1 VIAAAT
7 ALGLLAIVL
16 AWPVPVLLPG
26 ATWAYRR
33 PTVGLLVWQL
43 VALVGGT
50 SMIGS
55 LVLLGAA
62 TFATDLPDAA
72 AGMWKFVTDNE
83 LPEGSSV
90 WSLLFLSGAIFL
102 TAHLLLNLLVTVV
115 YAERERARHAQ
126 LITLLS
132 EPMIDRPGTRL
143 IDTPAPVAYCLPGA
157 LTSITVL
164 SAGLIQLLDEEELQ
178 AVIEH
183 ERAHVRLR
191 HDIVLI
197 LFTAWK
203 VSLQWL
209 PTARNASRE
218 VALLLEMQADD
229 KALKS
234 VARVS
239 LARAITVV
247 SEGGSLPQRS
257 ELSAALPEP
266 TPKEL
271 RARLLRLA

>member
-7 ALGLLAIVL
+7 ALGLVAIVL

-102 TAHLLLNLLVTVV
+102 TAHLLLNMLVTVV

>member
-1 VIAAAT
+1 MIAAAT
-7 ALGLLAIVL
+7 ALGLVAIVL

-229 KALKS
+229 NALKS

>member
-7 ALGLLAIVL
+7 ALGLVAIVL

-229 KALKS
+229 NALKS

>member
-1 VIAAAT
+1 MIAAAT
-7 ALGLLAIVL
+7 ALGLVAIVL

>member
-1 VIAAAT
+1 MLVAAIT
-7 ALGLLAIVL
+7 LGLVAILL
-16 AWPVPVLLPG
+16 AWPVPALLPG
-26 ATWAYRR
+26 AQWAYRR

-55 LVLLGAA
+55 LVLLGAS
-62 TFATDLPDAA
+62 TFADDIPDAA
-72 AGMWKFVTDNE
+72 NGMWRFVTHNE

-90 WSLLFLSGAIFL
+90 WSLLALSGALFL
-102 TAHLLLNLLVTVV
+102 AAHLLLNLLVTVV
-115 YAERERARHAQ
+115 YAERERTRHAQ

-132 EPMIDRPGTRL
+132 EPMSDRPGTRL

-157 LTSITVL
+157 LKSITVL
-164 SAGLIQLLDEEELQ
+164 TAGLIELLDEDELR

-197 LFTAWK
+197 FFTAWK
-203 VSLQWL
+203 LSLPWL

-218 VALLLEMQADD
+218 VALLLEMHADD
-229 KALKS
+229 NALTH
-234 VARVS
+234 VGRGS

-247 SEGGSLPQRS
+247 AEGGALPKRS
-257 ELSAALPEP
+257 ELSAAMPES

>member
-1 VIAAAT
+1 MVAAAI
-7 ALGLLAIVL
+7 ALGLVAILL
-16 AWPVPVLLPG
+16 AWPVPALLPG
-26 ATWAYRR
+26 APWAYRR
-33 PTVGLLVWQL
+33 PTLGLLVWQL
-43 VALVGGT
+43 VALIGGT

-62 TFATDLPDAA
+62 TFAADLPDAA
-72 AGMWKFVTDNE
+72 NGMWRFVTHNE

-90 WSLLFLSGAIFL
+90 WSLLLLSGALFL
-102 TAHLLLNLLVTVV
+102 AAHLLLNLLVTVV

-132 EPMIDRPGTRL
+132 EPMADRPGTRL
-143 IDTPAPVAYCLPGA
+143 IDTRAPVAYCLPGA
-157 LTSITVL
+157 LRSITVL
-164 SAGLIQLLDEEELQ
+164 TAGLIEILDEDELL
-178 AVIEH
+178 AVVEH

-203 VSLQWL
+203 VSLPWL

-218 VALLLEMQADD
+218 VALLLEMHADD
-229 KALKS
+229 QALAH
-234 VARVS
+234 VGRGS
-239 LARAITVV
+239 LARAITIV

-257 ELSAALPEP
+257 ELSAALPES

>member
-7 ALGLLAIVL
+7 ALGLVAIVL

>member
-1 VIAAAT
+1 MVAAAIILGVIAI
-7 ALGLLAIVL
+7 LL
-16 AWPVPVLLPG
+16 AWPVPAILPG
-26 ATWAYRR
+26 ARWAYRR
-33 PTVGLLVWQL
+33 PTLGLLVWQL
-43 VALVGGT
+43 VALIGGF

-62 TFATDLPDAA
+62 TFATDLPDTAT
-72 AGMWKFVTDNE
+72 GMWRFVTHNE

-90 WSLLFLSGAIFL
+90 WSLLALSGALFL

-115 YAERERARHAQ
+115 YAERERARHSQ

-132 EPMIDRPGTRL
+132 EPMTDRPGTRV
-143 IDTPAPVAYCLPGA
+143 INTPAPVAYCLPGA

-164 SAGLIQLLDEEELQ
+164 SAGLLQLLDEEELQ

-197 LFTAWK
+197 FFTAWK
-203 VSLQWL
+203 LSLPWL

-218 VALLLEMQADD
+218 VALLLEMHADD
-229 KALKS
+229 NAL
-234 VARVS
+234 ARVTRGS

-247 SEGGSLPQRS
+247 SEGGALPQRS
-257 ELSAALPEP
+257 ELSAALPES

>member
-1 VIAAAT
+1 VVAAAI
-7 ALGLLAIVL
+7 ALGLVALLL
-16 AWPVPVLLPG
+16 AWPVPALLPG

-33 PTVGLLVWQL
+33 PTLGLLVWQL

-62 TFATDLPDAA
+62 TFATDLPHAA
-72 AGMWKFVTDNE
+72 NGMWRFVTHNE
-83 LPEGSSV
+83 LPVGSSV
-90 WSLLFLSGAIFL
+90 WSLLALSGALFL

-132 EPMIDRPGTRL
+132 EPMTDRPGTRL

-203 VSLQWL
+203 VSLPWL

-218 VALLLEMQADD
+218 VALLLEMHADD
-229 KALKS
+229 NALT
-234 VARVS
+234 RVSRGS

-247 SEGGSLPQRS
+247 AEGGSLPQRND
-257 ELSAALPEP
+257 LSAALPEP
-266 TPKEL
+266 TPQAL

>member
-1 VIAAAT
+1 MLIAAIS
-7 ALGLLAIVL
+7 LGLLAIAL
-16 AWPVPVLLPG
+16 AWPVPALLPG
-26 ATWAYRR
+26 AKWAYRR
-33 PTVGLLVWQL
+33 PTWGLLVWQL
-43 VALVGGT
+43 VALSGGT

-62 TFATDLPDAA
+62 TFADYLPDAA
-72 AGMWKFVTDNE
+72 SGMWSFITENE
-83 LPEGSSV
+83 LPVGSSV
-90 WSLLFLSGAIFL
+90 WSLLALTGALFL
-102 TAHLLLNLLVTVV
+102 TAHLVLNLIVTVA

-132 EPMIDRPGTRL
+132 EPMSDRPDTRL

-157 LTSITVL
+157 FKSITVL
-164 SAGLIQLLDEEELQ
+164 TAGLIELLDEEELR

-203 VSLQWL
+203 VSLPWL

-218 VALLLEMQADD
+218 IALLLEMHADD
-229 KALKS
+229 NALDH
-234 VARVS
+234 VGHGS
-239 LARAITVV
+239 LARAITIV
-247 SEGGSLPQRS
+247 SEGGALPQRD
-257 ELSAALPEP
+257 ELSSALPQP
-266 TPKEL
+266 TPQDL

>member
-1 VIAAAT
+1 MIAAAT
-7 ALGLLAIVL
+7 ALGLVAIVL

-102 TAHLLLNLLVTVV
+102 TAHLLLNLLVTIV

>member
-1 VIAAAT
+1 MLVAAIT
-7 ALGLLAIVL
+7 LGLVAILL
-16 AWPVPVLLPG
+16 AWPVPALLPG
-26 ATWAYRR
+26 AKWAYRR
-33 PTVGLLVWQL
+33 PTLGLLVWQL

-62 TFATDLPDAA
+62 TFADDIPDAA
-72 AGMWKFVTDNE
+72 NGMWRFVTHNE

-90 WSLLFLSGAIFL
+90 WSLLALSGALFL

-132 EPMIDRPGTRL
+132 EPMSDRPGTRL

-157 LTSITVL
+157 LKSITVL
-164 SAGLIQLLDEEELQ
+164 TAGLIELLDDEELR

-203 VSLQWL
+203 VSLPWL

-218 VALLLEMQADD
+218 VALLLEMHADD
-229 KALKS
+229 TALKS
-234 VARVS
+234 VDRAS
-239 LARAITVV
+239 LARAIMVV
-247 SEGGSLPQRS
+247 AEGGSTPLRGK
-257 ELSAALPEP
+257 LSARQHES
-266 TPKEL
+266 TPQEL
-271 RARLLRLA
+271 RARILRLA

>member
-1 VIAAAT
+1 MVAAAVV
-7 ALGLLAIVL
+7 LGLIAILL
-16 AWPVPVLLPG
+16 AWPVPTLLPG
-26 ATWAYRR
+26 AKWAYRR
-33 PTVGLLVWQL
+33 PTLGLLVWQF

-62 TFATDLPDAA
+62 TFANDLQDAA
-72 AGMWKFVTDNE
+72 NGMARFVTHNE

-90 WSLLFLSGAIFL
+90 WSLLALSGALFL
-102 TAHLLLNLLVTVV
+102 AAHLLMNLLVTVL
-115 YAERERARHAQ
+115 YAERERTRHAQ
-126 LITLLS
+126 LVTLLS
-132 EPMIDRPGTRL
+132 EPMSDRPGTRL

-164 SAGLIQLLDEEELQ
+164 SAGLIELLDDEELR

-183 ERAHVRLR
+183 ERAHLRLR
-191 HDIVLI
+191 HDIILI

-203 VSLQWL
+203 VSLPWL

-218 VALLLEMQADD
+218 VALLLEMHADD
-229 KALKS
+229 QALAHVS
-234 VARVS
+234 RGS
-239 LARAITVV
+239 LARAITIV

-257 ELSAALPEP
+257 ELSSAMPES

>member
-1 VIAAAT
+1 MVVAAI
-7 ALGLLAIVL
+7 ALGFVAVLL
-16 AWPVPVLLPG
+16 AWPVPTRLAG
-26 ATWAYRR
+26 ASWAYRR
-33 PTVGLLVWQL
+33 PALGLLVWQF

-55 LVLLGAA
+55 LVLIGAA
-62 TFATDLPDAA
+62 TFATNIPDAA
-72 AGMWKFVTDNE
+72 NGMWRFVTHNE
-83 LPEGSSV
+83 LPAGSSV
-90 WSLLFLSGAIFL
+90 WSLLALSGALFL
-102 TAHLLLNLLVTVV
+102 TAHLVVNLVVTVV
-115 YAERERARHAQ
+115 YAERDRARHAQ

-132 EPMIDRPGTRL
+132 EPMSDRPGTRL

-164 SAGLIQLLDEEELQ
+164 SAGLIELLDDDELR

-197 LFTAWK
+197 LFKAWK
-203 VSLQWL
+203 VSLPWL
-209 PTARNASRE
+209 PTARNASSE

-229 KALKS
+229 NALAH
-234 VARVS
+234 VGRGP

-247 SEGGSLPQRS
+247 AEGGSLPQRG
-257 ELSAALPEP
+257 ELSAALAES

>member
-1 VIAAAT
+1 MVAAAIT
-7 ALGLLAIVL
+7 LGLIAILL
-16 AWPVPVLLPG
+16 AWPLPALLAG

-33 PTVGLLVWQL
+33 PTLGLLVWQL
-43 VALVGGT
+43 VALVGGF
-50 SMIGS
+50 SMIVS

-72 AGMWKFVTDNE
+72 TGMWRFVTHNE

-90 WSLLFLSGAIFL
+90 WSLLALSGALFL

-115 YAERERARHAQ
+115 YAERERARHSQ

-132 EPMIDRPGTRL
+132 EPMSDRPGTRV
-143 IDTPAPVAYCLPGA
+143 INTPAPVAYCLPGA

-164 SAGLIQLLDEEELQ
+164 SAGLLQLLDEEELQ

-197 LFTAWK
+197 FFTAWK
-203 VSLQWL
+203 VSLPWL

-218 VALLLEMQADD
+218 VALLLEMHADD
-229 KALKS
+229 NAL
-234 VARVS
+234 VHVGRGS
-239 LARAITVV
+239 LARAITIV
-247 SEGGSLPQRS
+247 SEGGALPQRS
-257 ELSAALPEP
+257 ELSSAMPES

>member
-7 ALGLLAIVL
+7 ALGLVAIVL

-102 TAHLLLNLLVTVV
+102 TAHLLLNLLVTIV

>member
-1 VIAAAT
+1 MVAAAITLGVIAI
-7 ALGLLAIVL
+7 LL
-16 AWPVPVLLPG
+16 AWPVPAILPG
-26 ATWAYRR
+26 ARWAYRR
-33 PTVGLLVWQL
+33 PTLGLLVWQL
-43 VALVGGT
+43 VALIGGF

-72 AGMWKFVTDNE
+72 TGMWRFVTHNE

-90 WSLLFLSGAIFL
+90 WSLLALSGALFL
-102 TAHLLLNLLVTVV
+102 AAHLLLNLLVTVV
-115 YAERERARHAQ
+115 YAERERARHSQ

-132 EPMIDRPGTRL
+132 EPMTDRPGTRV
-143 IDTPAPVAYCLPGA
+143 INTPAPVAYCLPGA

-164 SAGLIQLLDEEELQ
+164 SAGLLQLLDEEELQ

-197 LFTAWK
+197 FFTAWK
-203 VSLQWL
+203 LSLPWL

-218 VALLLEMQADD
+218 VALLLEMHADD
-229 KALKS
+229 NAL
-234 VARVS
+234 ARVTRGS

-247 SEGGSLPQRS
+247 SEGGALPQRS
-257 ELSAALPEP
+257 ELSAALPES

>member
-1 VIAAAT
+1 VVAAAIT
-7 ALGLLAIVL
+7 LGFVAILL
-16 AWPVPVLLPG
+16 AWPVPALLPG
-26 ATWAYRR
+26 AQWAYRR
-33 PTVGLLVWQL
+33 PTLGLLVWQL
-43 VALVGGT
+43 VALIGGF

-72 AGMWKFVTDNE
+72 NGMWRFVTHNE
-83 LPEGSSV
+83 LPDGSSV
-90 WSLLFLSGAIFL
+90 WSLLALLGALFL

-132 EPMIDRPGTRL
+132 EPMTDRPGTRL

-197 LFTAWK
+197 FFTAWK
-203 VSLQWL
+203 VSLPWL

-218 VALLLEMQADD
+218 VALLLEMHADD
-229 KALKS
+229 NALNH
-234 VARVS
+234 VGRGS
-239 LARAITVV
+239 LARAITIVA
-247 SEGGSLPQRS
+247 EGGALPRRS
-257 ELSAALPEP
+257 ELSAALPES

>member
-1 VIAAAT
+1 MLFAAITLGFIA
-7 ALGLLAIVL
+7 LVL
-16 AWPVPVLLPG
+16 AWPVPALLPG
-26 ATWAYRR
+26 AKWAYRR
-33 PTVGLLVWQL
+33 PTLGLLVWQL
-43 VALVGGT
+43 VALIGGT

-55 LVLLGAA
+55 LILLGAS
-62 TFATDLPDAA
+62 TFADDLSDAA
-72 AGMWKFVTDNE
+72 NGMWRFVTHNE
-83 LPEGSSV
+83 LPDGSSV
-90 WSLLFLSGAIFL
+90 WSLLALSGALFL

-115 YAERERARHAQ
+115 YAERERARHSQ

-132 EPMIDRPGTRL
+132 EPMSDRPGTRL

-157 LTSITVL
+157 LKSITVL
-164 SAGLIQLLDEEELQ
+164 TAGLIALLDEEELR

-197 LFTAWK
+197 FFTAWK
-203 VSLQWL
+203 VSLPWL

-218 VALLLEMQADD
+218 VALLLEMHADD
-229 KALKS
+229 NALRH
-234 VARVS
+234 VGRGS

-247 SEGGSLPQRS
+247 AEGGALPKRS
-257 ELSAALPEP
+257 ELSAALPES

>member
-1 VIAAAT
+1 MLLAAI
-7 ALGLLAIVL
+7 ALGLVAVLL
-16 AWPVPVLLPG
+16 AWPVPSRLAG
-26 ATWAYRR
+26 AAWAYRR
-33 PTVGLLVWQL
+33 PTLGLLVWQL

-55 LVLLGAA
+55 LVLIGAA
-62 TFATDLPDAA
+62 TFAADIPDAVN
-72 AGMWKFVTDNE
+72 GMVRFVTDNE
-83 LPEGSSV
+83 LPAGSSA
-90 WSLLFLSGAIFL
+90 WSLLALSGAVFL
-102 TAHLLLNLLVTVV
+102 TAHLLLNLVVTVV
-115 YAERERARHAQ
+115 YAERDRARHAQ

-132 EPMIDRPGTRL
+132 EPMSDRPGTRL

-164 SAGLIQLLDEEELQ
+164 SAGLIKLLDDEELK

-197 LFTAWK
+197 LFMAWK
-203 VSLQWL
+203 VSLPWL

-229 KALKS
+229 NALVHVGKGT
-234 VARVS
+234 
-239 LARAITVV
+239 LARAIAVV
-247 SEGGSLPQRS
+247 AQGASVPRRS
-257 ELSAALPEP
+257 ELSAALPESTP
-266 TPKEL
+266 TEL

>member
-1 VIAAAT
+1 MLVAAIT
-7 ALGLLAIVL
+7 LGFVAILL
-16 AWPVPVLLPG
+16 AWPVPALLPG
-26 ATWAYRR
+26 AKWAYRR
-33 PTVGLLVWQL
+33 PTLGLLVWQL

-62 TFATDLPDAA
+62 TFADDIPDAA
-72 AGMWKFVTDNE
+72 NGMWRFVTHNE

-90 WSLLFLSGAIFL
+90 WSLLALSGALFL

-115 YAERERARHAQ
+115 YAERERTRHAQ

-132 EPMIDRPGTRL
+132 EPMSDRPGTRL

-157 LTSITVL
+157 LKSITVL
-164 SAGLIQLLDEEELQ
+164 TAGLIELLDDEELR

-197 LFTAWK
+197 FFTAWK
-203 VSLQWL
+203 VSLPWL

-218 VALLLEMQADD
+218 VALLLEMHADD
-229 KALKS
+229 NALTH
-234 VARVS
+234 VGRGS

-247 SEGGSLPQRS
+247 AEGGALPKRS
-257 ELSAALPEP
+257 ELSAAMPES

>member
-1 VIAAAT
+1 
-7 ALGLLAIVL
+7 
-16 AWPVPVLLPG
+16 
-26 ATWAYRR
+26 
-33 PTVGLLVWQL
+33 
-43 VALVGGT
+43 
-50 SMIGS
+50 MIGS

-62 TFATDLPDAA
+62 TFADDLPDAA
-72 AGMWKFVTDNE
+72 SGMWSFITENE
-83 LPEGSSV
+83 LPVGSSV
-90 WSLLFLSGAIFL
+90 WSLLALTGALFL
-102 TAHLLLNLLVTVV
+102 TAHLVLNLIVTVA

-132 EPMIDRPGTRL
+132 EPMSDRPDTRL

-157 LTSITVL
+157 FKSITVL
-164 SAGLIQLLDEEELQ
+164 TAGLIELLDEEELR

-203 VSLQWL
+203 VSLPWL

-218 VALLLEMQADD
+218 IALLLEMHADD
-229 KALKS
+229 NALDH
-234 VARVS
+234 VGHGS
-239 LARAITVV
+239 LARAITIV
-247 SEGGSLPQRS
+247 SEGGALPQRD
-257 ELSAALPEP
+257 ELSSALPQP
-266 TPKEL
+266 TPQDL

>member
-1 VIAAAT
+1 MVAAAIALGVIAI
-7 ALGLLAIVL
+7 LL
-16 AWPVPVLLPG
+16 AWPVPAILPG
-26 ATWAYRR
+26 ARWAYRR
-33 PTVGLLVWQL
+33 PALGLLIWQL
-43 VALVGGT
+43 VALVGGF

-72 AGMWKFVTDNE
+72 NGMWRFVTHNE

-90 WSLLFLSGAIFL
+90 WSLLALSGALFL

-115 YAERERARHAQ
+115 YAERERARHSQ

-132 EPMIDRPGTRL
+132 EPMTDRPGTRL

-157 LTSITVL
+157 LKSITVL
-164 SAGLIQLLDEEELQ
+164 TAGLIALLDDEELR

-197 LFTAWK
+197 FFTAWK
-203 VSLQWL
+203 VSLPWL

-218 VALLLEMQADD
+218 VALLLEMHADD
-229 KALKS
+229 NALKNVS
-234 VARVS
+234 RGS

-247 SEGGSLPQRS
+247 AEGGALPQRS
-257 ELSAALPEP
+257 ELSAALPES

>member
-1 VIAAAT
+1 
-7 ALGLLAIVL
+7 
-16 AWPVPVLLPG
+16 
-26 ATWAYRR
+26 
-33 PTVGLLVWQL
+33 VWQL

-55 LVLLGAA
+55 LVLLGAS
-62 TFATDLPDAA
+62 TFADDIPDATN
-72 AGMWKFVTDNE
+72 GMWRFVTHNE

-90 WSLLFLSGAIFL
+90 WSLLALSGALFL
-102 TAHLLLNLLVTVV
+102 AAHLLLNLLVTVV

-132 EPMIDRPGTRL
+132 EPMSDRPGTRV

-157 LTSITVL
+157 LKSITVL
-164 SAGLIQLLDEEELQ
+164 TAGLIELLDEEELR
-178 AVIEH
+178 AVVEH

-197 LFTAWK
+197 FFTAWK
-203 VSLQWL
+203 VSLPWL

-218 VALLLEMQADD
+218 VALLLEMHADD
-229 KALKS
+229 NALTH
-234 VARVS
+234 VRRGS

-247 SEGGSLPQRS
+247 AEGGALPKRS
-257 ELSAALPEP
+257 DLSAAMPES

>member
-1 VIAAAT
+1 MVFAAI
-7 ALGLLAIVL
+7 ALGLVAILL
-16 AWPVPVLLPG
+16 AWPVPALLPG
-26 ATWAYRR
+26 ARWAYRR
-33 PTVGLLVWQL
+33 PTLGLLVWQL
-43 VALVGGT
+43 VALVGGI
-50 SMIGS
+50 SMISS

-72 AGMWKFVTDNE
+72 NGMWRFVTNNE

-90 WSLLFLSGAIFL
+90 WSLLALSGALFL

-126 LITLLS
+126 LINLLS
-132 EPMIDRPGTRL
+132 EPMTDRPDMRL
-143 IDTPAPVAYCLPGA
+143 IDTRAPVAYCLPGA
-157 LTSITVL
+157 LKSITVL
-164 SAGLIQLLDEEELQ
+164 TAGLIDILDEDELL

-203 VSLQWL
+203 VSLPWL

-218 VALLLEMQADD
+218 VALLLEMHADD
-229 KALKS
+229 NALKS
-234 VARVS
+234 IDRGS
-239 LARAITVV
+239 LARAITLV
-247 SEGGSLPQRS
+247 SEGGALPQRD

-266 TPKEL
+266 TPQDL